1 MHLRTR
7 AQSELPGPKGRRQGQ
22 LGSELKMRMHP
33 AREHSEASSNRL
45 QTALLAGS
53 ALIRSTWGCQGE
65 LHVTG
70 RDLGKLRA
78 NGRSGGGACGAPRPI
93 PEVWPRRGGPGR
105 GGPGRGTGCGK
116 RGGPAP
122 SPGPAAAASAAAA
135 AGTGGRSKGVR
146 CGPEGEDL
154 GPGRRGGG
162 MQLGMLGSRRGEEPR
177 CLETRRRA
185 SAGPPGLGPFAAGPN
200 RDARAAPLRVL
211 GALRASA
218 AGRVPV
224 SQSSPDLR
232 PG

>member
-45 QTALLAGS
+45 QTALFAGS

-162 MQLGMLGSRRGEEPR
+162 CSWGCWGPGEGRSRDAWKLEGGRARDRRGSGPSPLGR
-177 CLETRRRA
+177 TGMPGRRRCG
-185 SAGPPGLGPFAAGPN
+185 S
-200 RDARAAPLRVL
+200 
-211 GALRASA
+211 
-218 AGRVPV
+218 
-224 SQSSPDLR
+224 
-232 PG
+232 